1 MFLSPGIFAED
12 LMAVGEM
19 ERDKITKETERNRI
33 TMERTL
39 YERERQPSFTD
50 ADKAGMCLMIKAK
63 L

>member
-1 MFLSPGIFAED
+1 MFLSPGSYVED

-19 ERDKITKETERNRI
+19 ERDKITRERS
-33 TMERTL
+33 L

-50 ADKAGMCLMIKAK
+50 ADKAGMCLMINAT